1 MNKAKRTKNKSG
13 YDTIEKNE
21 AAAAAAAVADR
32 SDQHKLYIQSGD
44 SMMMMMI

>member
-21 AAAAAAAVADR
+21 AAAAAAVADR

>member
-21 AAAAAAAVADR
+21 AAAAVADR

-44 SMMMMMI
+44 SMMMMMMI

>member
-21 AAAAAAAVADR
+21 AAAVADR